1 MQYTSVMAGSRRPHF
16 NVTVLHSALE
26 FEPFP
31 RIFTKRKLHLP
42 LCSELQIQTRWRHC
56 QGSVWNFA
64 FWTSNP
70 NTLKAL
76 SRACLERK
84 IFSEIIHESSLGK
97 WNLAMGFESMLG
109 ARIHGSELRD
119 EIHGSKVGATDL
131 GAELGAKIC
140 GSEVPATSTP
150 PRMTCYAW
158 PGTSEPRSV
167 APRHFTSAPWVLAP
181 TPRVQRWV

>member
-84 IFSEIIHESSLGK
+84 IFSEIIHESSLSKG
-97 WNLAMGFESMLG
+97 NLAVGFESMLG
-109 ARIHGSELRD
+109 ARIHGSEL
-119 EIHGSKVGATDL
+119 GATDL
-131 GAELGAKIC
+131 GTELGAKIC
-140 GSEVPATSTP
+140 GSEVLATSTP
-150 PRMTCYAW
+150 PRM
-158 PGTSEPRSV
+158 P
-167 APRHFTSAPWVLAP
+167 
-181 TPRVQRWV
+181 